1 MSNIQVK
8 SLGDNRYE
16 VNVAAHTPTTHVV
29 TVPADYAAKLTNG
42 AASTETLV
50 EKSFDFLLE
59 REPNTSIL
67 RSFELSV
74 IGRYFPDYERTIKTY
89 F

>member
-1 MSNIQVK
+1 MADIQVK
-8 SLGDNRYE
+8 ALGENRYE
-16 VNVAAHTPTTHVV
+16 VMVQGRTPTTHVV
-29 TVPADYAAKLTNG
+29 TAPADYAAKLTNG
-42 AASTETLV
+42 AVSTETLV
-50 EKSFDFLLE
+50 EKSFEFLLE